1 MSHWWLVV
9 HDLACTGS
17 CATRQAPP
25 TPLELIDASPGFG
38 GRISKAP
45 LKTRGALFV
54 TCSAFTVNSTPG
66 ALLALLGLVGP
77 LPALAVIPAIAA
89 SAADGTI
96 HLLFIA
102 ASSSSIGSRV

>member
-1 MSHWWLVV
+1 
-9 HDLACTGS
+9 
-17 CATRQAPP
+17 
-25 TPLELIDASPGFG
+25 
-38 GRISKAP
+38 
-45 LKTRGALFV
+45 
-54 TCSAFTVNSTPG
+54 
-66 ALLALLGLVGP
+66 VGP